1 MRQIT
6 WILLL
11 FFAFGYSQKT
21 IKGKVLEATTSEAL
35 PFVNLFSSE
44 SNQGVYTNAEG
55 KFDKAPAQKPSQN
68 QEVKPKTTSNPDPKI
83 KAKKQAAGITKGSKT
98 DSKPDTDFNPLALS
112 DEEFEKMFGNKL

>member
-35 PFVNLFSSE
+35 PFVNLFSTE
-44 SNQGVYTNAEG
+44 SNQGVYTNLEG
-55 KFDKAPAQKPSQN
+55 YFEFQIPNGVQS
-68 QEVKPKTTSNPDPKI
+68 
-83 KAKKQAAGITKGSKT
+83 ITIS
-98 DSKPDTDFNPLALS
+98 
-112 DEEFEKMFGNKL
+112 

>member
-35 PFVNLFSSE
+35 PFETFFL
-44 SNQGVYTNAEG
+44 
-55 KFDKAPAQKPSQN
+55 QK
-68 QEVKPKTTSNPDPKI
+68 VI
-83 KAKKQAAGITKGSKT
+83 KGFI
-98 DSKPDTDFNPLALS
+98 PI
-112 DEEFEKMFGNKL
+112 